1 MSQKLY
7 LIVLFEDGLQII
19 PNSWLNKDVNTAKWP
34 NFTTNK
40 RYDKAVKFMEKP
52 QSTWLEHPVLKI
64 YGEYGKQCYIHFLV
78 THYFLC
84 GIYIAGL
91 VNYLFLSQCYFSAN
105 YAVARRKLKE
115 AEEFSDLDSCTEQE
129 EHRQK
134 SRKIRAA
141 KTVDSSSNDEG
152 EEEEEMKE
160 VMIDLP
166 KPPSKHSI
174 LNQKDMGLKRKI
186 DTRKG
191 KV

>member
-1 MSQKLY
+1 MVSNV
-7 LIVLFEDGLQII
+7 IF
-19 PNSWLNKDVNTAKWP
+19 
-34 NFTTNK
+34 
-40 RYDKAVKFMEKP
+40 
-52 QSTWLEHPVLKI
+52 
-64 YGEYGKQCYIHFLV
+64 HFLV

-115 AEEFSDLDSCTEQE
+115 AEEFSDLDSCIEQE

-134 SRKIRAA
+134 SRKIRAV

-160 VMIDLP
+160 VMIHLP

-174 LNQKDMGLKRKI
+174 LNQKDMELKKKLI
-186 DTRKG
+186 HG
-191 KV
+191 KVKYKKALRLLSSHRGHVGIVM